1 MYRTRDISTT
11 GLAAANVRI
20 FKYPLS
26 VTLGSI
32 YNSAF
37 DFPESENMAVAVGI
51 SLLGATDA
59 EIRLRYVD
67 IFRNYHFSTRG
78 SW

>member
-1 MYRTRDISTT
+1 MSAI
-11 GLAAANVRI
+11 LK
-20 FKYPLS
+20 FLLP

-37 DFPESENMAVAVGI
+37 DFLDSENIEVAVGI
-51 SLLGATDA
+51 SFLGATDA

-67 IFRNYHFSTRG
+67 IFRNYHFFDSG
-78 SW
+78 LIVEIFVQGVNEDFQ